1 MVGAAGVQID
11 EAAPLLGR
19 RRAGGDGRASGR
31 QVVSRAWT
39 DKCVALSGGGHRG
52 QRGGQ
57 RLVFGWRVSCC
68 CRNPGDLPLTANKH
82 VIDVNTAAQGGD
94 GRSGSGGSV
103 GLSGLSAPSLLSAAR
118 KEPSSKSST
127 V

>member
-1 MVGAAGVQID
+1 MVGAAGVQTD
-11 EAAPLLGR
+11 EATPLLGR
-19 RRAGGDGRASGR
+19 GRARGDGRVSGR

-39 DKCVALSGGGHRG
+39 DKCVALSGGG

-57 RLVFGWRVSCC
+57 RLVLGWRVSCC

-94 GRSGSGGSV
+94 GRSGRGGSV

-118 KEPSSKSST
+118 KEP
-127 V
+127 